1 MDKQEIEKISGD
13 LVGYLHPEY
22 FVEEFKNNILSGNNF
37 NKETTEKYYKIIVSI
52 NWFLKKVSRYEIY
65 FSEFYSQSEKIK
77 NHEALEHHIHAYL
90 EDTETLKN
98 KLMHYIGC
106 LKNDLKQI
114 AINKKE
120 ISDALDWLKGQVV
133 KTFSSVSAIRGEHR
147 HKGYR
152 FVDSNVIDIEMAETM
167 LSETNPFK
175 GQLTQYALE
184 HFEKQ
189 KVESFE
195 KGKLFWVETAR
206 KNLSQ
211 VEGVTNE
218 ILKKTKGFLYGLLDI
233 KSLDYLYINKK

>member
-1 MDKQEIEKISGD
+1 MEKKEIEKISGD

-22 FVEEFKNNILSGNNF
+22 FIEEFKNRIVAGKKF
-37 NKETTEKYYKIIVSI
+37 NKEITEKYYKIIISI
-52 NWFLKKVSRYEIY
+52 NWFLKKVSRYEVY
-65 FSEFYSQSEKIK
+65 FLEFYPQSENIK
-77 NHEALEHHIHAYL
+77 KHEALEHNIHAYL
-90 EDTETLKN
+90 EDVETLKN
-98 KLMHYIGC
+98 KLTHYVGC
-106 LKNDLKQI
+106 LKNDLKQV

-120 ISDALDWLKGQVV
+120 ISDALDWLKGQVI
-133 KTFSSVSAIRGEHR
+133 KTFEGVSVLRGEHR

-152 FVDSNVIDIEMAETM
+152 FVDSNIIDIEMAETM
-167 LSETNPFK
+167 LSETSPFK

-195 KGKLFWVETAR
+195 KAKAFWVDTAK

-218 ILKKTKGFLYGLLDI
+218 TLEKTKNFLYKLLDI
-233 KSLDYLYINKK
+233 TPITFEK